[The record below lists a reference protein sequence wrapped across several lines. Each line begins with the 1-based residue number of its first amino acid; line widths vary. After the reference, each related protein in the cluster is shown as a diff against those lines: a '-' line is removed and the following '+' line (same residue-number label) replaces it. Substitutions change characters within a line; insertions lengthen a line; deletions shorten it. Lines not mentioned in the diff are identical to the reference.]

1 MSFKDIRP
9 AEEATEQQAAT
20 PVETAPKPLKQEGI
34 GIAAN
39 DPLLAEAA
47 RPKVD
52 YGQNRTGGNLDD
64 MLKGLPKQDNPF
76 DDDDDDDDAQEEG
89 ADPTSEKRKSW
100 YDRYFGS
107 GDGPAEMEG
116 SMEMD
121 DEMYTVSGK
130 LATEMSDEAFP
141 SLIQGLH
148 GSDSNTSYKA
158 TPEQKDGLAQAWE
171 LYLRSI
177 KRKLTPL
184 SYLLYKLFIV
194 YGWKVISGVFVFM
207 GRVKV
212 YGWHLPWGDS
222 WLRKRDELVAKGK
235 MKAPTTAANTNTH
248 ADLHQQEVE
257 RQQAQQPRPQP
268 KPQTTPTNGL
278 KKVCLQTK
286 KEFNPGEGFPKRS
299 DVNPH
304 LVDAFI
310 NRAAYMAYGNT
321 HATMGQQK
329 NHGKGK

>member
-1 MSFKDIRP
+1 MSFKDIKP
-9 AEEATEQQAAT
+9 AEEAIEPQAAA
-20 PVETAPKPLKQEGI
+20 PVEAAPKPPKQEGI

-52 YGQNRTGGNLDD
+52 YGQNKTTGNLDD

-76 DDDDDDDDAQEEG
+76 DDDDEGAEGEG
-89 ADPTSEKRKSW
+89 ADPTAEKRKSW

-121 DEMYTVSGK
+121 DEMYAVSGR

-148 GSDSNTSYKA
+148 GSDTTASYKA

-235 MKAPTTAANTNTH
+235 MKAPTTAANTGTH

-257 RQQAQQPRPQP
+257 RQQAQQPKPQP
-268 KPQTTPTNGL
+268 KTPTQPNNRL
-278 KKVCLQTK
+278 KKTCLHTK
-286 KEFNPGEGFPKRS
+286 KEFYEGEGFPKKS

-310 NRAAYMAYGNT
+310 SRGAYMAYANT
-321 HATMGQQK
+321 HAQMGQQK
-329 NHGKGK
+329 NNGKVK